1 MTLLPGGMC
10 ILSTPPRMAAASFD
24 RKGFHTL
31 YSVWAAGVRAAG
43 VRAPRRSKEIIS
55 EV

>member
-31 YSVWAAGVRAAG
+31 YSVWAVGVR

-55 EV
+55 EL